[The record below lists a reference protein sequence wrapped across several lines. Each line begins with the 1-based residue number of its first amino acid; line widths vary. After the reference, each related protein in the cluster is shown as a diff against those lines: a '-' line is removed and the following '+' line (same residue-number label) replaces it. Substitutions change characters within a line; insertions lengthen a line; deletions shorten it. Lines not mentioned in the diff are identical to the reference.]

1 MFTAQD
7 AALKVV
13 EAREASEAKEIAEKK
28 AKQKEL
34 KTLYKQAKDK
44 VKESLAKAL
53 EEVKEASGKPLS
65 TTKFEVGHRQGSPC
79 LRTEKLTELVMEKL
93 SDLGF
98 RVENTSSNSKEQTK
112 TVHYQANVWRYTITI
127 SW

>member
-34 KTLYKQAKDK
+34 KTLYKQAEEK
-44 VKESLAKAL
+44 VYVTLSKAL
-53 EEVKEASGKPLS
+53 REVEEAAGKPLS
-65 TTKFEVGHRQGSPC
+65 TIRFEVGHRQGSPC
-79 LRTEKLTELVMEKL
+79 LRTKKLTELVMKQL

-98 RVENTSSNSKEQTK
+98 IVENTSSDSKEQTE
-112 TVHYQANVWRYTITI
+112 TVHFKAHVWRYTITI

>member
-1 MFTAQD
+1 MFTAKD

>member
-1 MFTAQD
+1 MFTAKD

-13 EAREASEAKEIAEKK
+13 EAREASEAKEIAEKE

-34 KTLYKQAKDK
+34 ETLYKQAEEK
-44 VKESLAKAL
+44 VYVTLSKAL
-53 EEVKEASGKPLS
+53 REVEEAAGKPLS
-65 TTKFEVGHRQGSPC
+65 TIKFEVGHRQGLPC
-79 LRTEKLTELVMEKL
+79 IRTEKVTELVMEEL

-98 RVENTSSNSKEQTK
+98 RVENTSSNSKEQTT
-112 TVHYQANVWRYTITI
+112 TVHYQATVWRYTITI